1 MKIGDEELK
10 SIYQAYLK
18 SRNPTSRSGCP
29 SFDDILDL
37 IDREPSKR
45 RKEGLIVHL
54 SQCAPCAEEFDFLRE
69 IRKQESLLAH
79 EIERLS
85 RERTAKPRSKVSLFG
100 MRFVWR
106 YAPILIGICLV
117 FGIYQLARYFSPGAD
132 FTGIGQRG
140 AQTASIKLIKPK
152 RMSTP
157 PYLWV
162 FRWEDAIDAEAY
174 WLEIFDEGLFPII
187 NVPGIKVREFRL
199 PEPLAKKIPS
209 TGRWSWMVTVQTRNG
224 VRVSSPLQPFSMG
237 D

>member
-18 SRNPTSRSGCP
+18 SRNPQSRSGCP
-29 SFDDILDL
+29 SFEDILGL
-37 IDREPSKR
+37 IDRKPSRR
-45 RKEGLIVHL
+45 RKEGLIVHI
-54 SQCAPCAEEFDFLRE
+54 SHCAPCAEEFDFLRA
-69 IRKQESLLAH
+69 IRKQESLLVH

-85 RERTAKPRSKVSLFG
+85 RERTAKPRSKVSFFG

-117 FGIYQLARYFSPGAD
+117 FGIYKLTRNLSPGAD
-132 FTGIGQRG
+132 LTGIGQRG

-174 WLEIFDEGLFPII
+174 RLEIFDEGLFPII
-187 NVPGIKVREFRL
+187 NVPGLKVREFRL

-209 TGRWSWMVTVQTRNG
+209 TGRWSWMVTTQTRNG
-224 VRVSSPLQPFSMG
+224 VRISSPLQPFSLG